1 MEIYEHIE
9 CRTGSDVAIAAEKR
23 LFEAVQSGDVALV
36 ERELADRGRDA
47 VEFTGHCFA
56 HAITQGMSDVAIVL
70 GRAGC
75 CLNVTDEPAV
85 RNELA
90 NGSAGMRGL
99 LGFLERYR
107 YCRAQ
112 RTYYLPIV
120 QSDASVE
127 PVCALL
133 GQGVGLTD
141 HDKTELLSLAVRQ
154 DNVALARVLVE
165 GGAKLLDDIH
175 DAAPSDLRLKHA
187 AGARGRHD
195 AGQALGES
203 ADMLEGRNPWI
214 EQLSPR
220 SSMPMIEFVLDQIGA
235 RACPIRG
242 DWFKLYFR
250 DPQFGQKL
258 ALIAP
263 HGCAELCDDT
273 QSLLVELSRGGHAGA
288 VAAVLA
294 WGDLDADAIDAA
306 LEEARRAGHVE
317 IAAMLLQARK
327 EHAFQMDFLEF

>member
-1 MEIYEHIE
+1 MHGHIE
-9 CRTGSDVAIAAEKR
+9 RTTGSDAAIAAERR
-23 LFEAVQSGDVALV
+23 LCAAVQSGDAAFV
-36 ERELADRGRDA
+36 ERELADMGREV
-47 VEFTGHCFA
+47 VEFTGRCFA
-56 HAITQGMSDVAIVL
+56 YAITQGMADVAVVL

-75 CLNVTDEPAV
+75 CLNVTDEPVV
-85 RNELA
+85 RDELA

-120 QSDASVE
+120 QSDVSVG
-127 PVCALL
+127 PMRALL
-133 GQGVGLTD
+133 GEGVGLTD

-154 DNVALARVLVE
+154 DNVSLAHVLVE

-175 DAAPSDLRLKHA
+175 DAAPSDLRQKHA
-187 AGARGRHD
+187 
-195 AGQALGES
+195 ES
-203 ADMLEGRNPWI
+203 ARNCRGTGQTLGKSADASEGRNPWI

-220 SSMPMIEFVLDQIGA
+220 SSMPMIEFVLEQIGA
-235 RACPIRG
+235 TACPIRG

-263 HGCAELCDDT
+263 HGCAELCDDV

-288 VAAVLA
+288 VAAVLT
-294 WGDLDADAIDAA
+294 WGDLGADAIDAA
-306 LEEARRAGHVE
+306 LEEARGEGHVE
-317 IAAMLLQARK
+317 IVAMLLQARN
-327 EHAFQMDFLEF
+327 EHASQVDFLEF